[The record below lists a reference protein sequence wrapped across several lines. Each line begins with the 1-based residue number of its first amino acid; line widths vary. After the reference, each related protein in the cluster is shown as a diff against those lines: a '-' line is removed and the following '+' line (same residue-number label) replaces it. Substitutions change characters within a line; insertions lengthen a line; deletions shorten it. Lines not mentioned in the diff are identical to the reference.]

1 MLDLRMNPKKT
12 VKEKMKSWSL
22 VNRLFNKEIKEKVL
36 ASQFLQ
42 KLSAIIIKK
51 KLSKLVLFKK
61 MN

>member
-1 MLDLRMNPKKT
+1 MLDLKMNLKRI

-22 VNRLFNKEIKEKVL
+22 VNRQFNKKIKERVL
-36 ASQFLQ
+36 ASRYLQ
-42 KLSAIIIKK
+42 KLSVIIIRK

>member
-1 MLDLRMNPKKT
+1 MLDLKMNLKRT

-22 VNRLFNKEIKEKVL
+22 VNRQFNKKIKERVL
-36 ASQFLQ
+36 ASRYLQ
-42 KLSAIIIKK
+42 KLSVIIIRK

>member
-1 MLDLRMNPKKT
+1 MNPKKI

-22 VNRLFNKEIKEKVL
+22 VNRLFNKEIKERVL
-36 ASQFLQ
+36 ASQFPL
-42 KLSAIIIKK
+42 KLSAIIIRK